1 MTSLRQGLLCAFMF
15 CMAACGGD
23 AAEHDAGMVTV
34 DPLLTEPLADV
45 PDREVRLLEVSF
57 PPGAS
62 SPAHHHPG
70 QVIVHVTQGAVLSG
84 LDGAEPTRFT
94 QGQSWTEKP
103 GQVHSSSR
111 NASETEPAK
120 LLVFL
125 IAAPGAPVLE
135 PEK

>member
-1 MTSLRQGLLCAFMF
+1 MTSLRQGLLWAFMF

-23 AAEHDAGMVTV
+23 AAEKDAGTVTV
-34 DPLLTEPLADV
+34 ETLLTEPLADV
-45 PDREVRLLEVSF
+45 PGREVRLLEVTF
-57 PPGAS
+57 PPGAT

-84 LDGAEPTRFT
+84 LDGAAPIRYT

-103 GQVHSSSR
+103 GQVHSSSG

-120 LLVFL
+120 IIVFL
-125 IAAPGAPVLE
+125 IAAPGDPVLE
-135 PEK
+135 PEQ